1 MKFGSRSFWLKW
13 HWRVGI
19 VAIVFLVILSVT
31 GLVLNH
37 SRALGLNNIMIEAPW
52 ALKAYNMELP
62 DDYIR
67 DTHEQGDQII
77 VDTEDGTLAFHVDT
91 PDIPKAVER
100 EFRGE
105 GVSLERI
112 ILDAHSGKLIGIS
125 GTLITDLSA
134 LAILF
139 LCASGFYNWRK
150 RTRAAKGKS

>member
-13 HWRVGI
+13 HWRIGI
-19 VAIVFLVILSVT
+19 VAIVFLVILSIT

-37 SRALGLNNIMIEAPW
+37 ARALGLNDVMIETPW
-52 ALKAYNMELP
+52 VLKAYNMDMPEG
-62 DDYIR
+62 YIR
-67 DTHEQGDQII
+67 GTEEDGEHIL
-77 VDTEDGTLAFHVDT
+77 VDTEDGTLVLDANT
-91 PDIPKAVER
+91 PDIQKAVER
-100 EFRGE
+100 EFRGD